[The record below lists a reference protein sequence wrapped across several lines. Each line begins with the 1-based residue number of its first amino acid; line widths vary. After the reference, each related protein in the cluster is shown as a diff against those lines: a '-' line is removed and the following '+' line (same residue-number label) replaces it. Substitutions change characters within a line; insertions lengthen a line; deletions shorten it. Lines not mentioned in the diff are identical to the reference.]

1 MTYTV
6 EFENIPTAAAY
17 ARQVRVT
24 DTLDANL
31 DIRTFR
37 LGQIFFSHYTVAVPD
52 NRSFFQTRI
61 SLPDQGSNIVADI
74 SAGVDLSSGQVFWT
88 MTALDLNTGEP
99 PLSVDQGVLP
109 PDDTNHIGEGFV
121 TYTVKPVAGLP
132 TGTLI
137 TNRATVFF
145 DQNEPISTRTVTNTI
160 DGTAPTSSV
169 TPLPSVVVD
178 TNLVVSWSGTDDPTG
193 SGLKNFDIYVSDNG
207 GVWAI
212 WQSATTNTS
221 AVFIGTSGHTNLFS
235 SRARDKAGN
244 LESAHVLADAQVF
257 FSTNRPPVAPP
268 MSDQVTD
275 VSGNLS
281 LTNSVATQPGQILT
295 VQLIN
300 APPGVEAYVVNGTNV
315 VVDWVPGWQQSS
327 STNVVQLV
335 ITDNGVP
342 SLSTTQAFVVVV
354 SDYVQAALGFSALRP
369 GQSAC
374 IPLSLFASVPL
385 TNLDFSVTLPATS
398 LGNWSLNLLRPELCS
413 GTVQSLSA
421 TQLLVSLTAC
431 SGQALS
437 ATQQQIAE
445 LCFTAGSNQPSAI
458 LPLWIGD
465 IHPVRA
471 NGAPVTDTGSQRG
484 KIVVVAEN
492 PMVEAAFDT
501 NCSPLLVLYGVPS
514 VTNTIESTT
523 VLRPNGSGLWW
534 PVWQGLITNLVNPMP
549 PPLWTNNPTF
559 FRARVP
565 KN

>member
-160 DGTAPTSSV
+160 DGTPPTSSV

-421 TQLLVSLTAC
+421 TQLLVSLAAC
-431 SGQALS
+431 AGQSLS

-465 IHPVRA
+465 IHPVRV

-492 PMVEAAFDT
+492 PMVEAAFDS
-501 NCSPLLVLYGVPS
+501 NRSPLLVLYGVPN